1 MDKNLALIPEIFYRR
16 RFPALA
22 TFVSVLCGAIAYLA
36 FTPRLYE
43 AKVRLM
49 LDDKQ
54 IGISE
59 LGRNLNSQSNIAGA
73 NPIATQA
80 ELARSQRVLQKTLA
94 QLPAETRQSKPS
106 ERLTPNKIKTKL
118 KTTIVPAT
126 RLLELSY
133 RSKDPV
139 LSAKVLNALTAAMV
153 EENAAT
159 IRSEA
164 GSARKFLEAEVPKK
178 RSELAQAEAG
188 LSQYKRSQGLVSL
201 TDSNGQDNAQTR
213 SLIASLTTLEDQE
226 REISAG
232 LQEAKQRN
240 QSLKK
245 VTDSSTLK
253 NTYAA
258 VRSGQAQEIQN
269 LRDKLVNLESQLALE
284 RSRFTENNPSVLNL
298 REERDAVR
306 SLYQQKLSSIAP
318 NNTSN
323 PAAGVAS
330 DRVSQDLATKLIVG
344 EIDISA
350 LEKKL
355 AAISSDRAKLQ
366 TRLDRLPVKEQ
377 ALAGLMRQRTEAADS
392 LQFLQRKLEE
402 ARIAEAQQVSNL
414 SIVDLAEPPETA
426 NWPKIPIVLAIAT
439 AGGLTLAIGVVLI
452 LELFDDK
459 LRNATEAE
467 ELVKLPVLGVLPVLP
482 QAALALDRPEAFLRD
497 CAALESYRSLLTSL
511 KFRSLDG
518 LKTLVVSST
527 LAGEGKSSLV
537 SHLGA
542 VSATLSKRTLIID
555 ADLRRPTQHRL
566 FKLPERPGLTDV
578 INGNI
583 PLTEAIQQTNIE
595 NLSVLTCGEPQLYPS
610 QFFESKRMRATLN
623 EAALLYDMVIV
634 DTPPVTSCVD
644 AVTLSRDSDGMVLV
658 ARPNFTQKDIFMRAV
673 SELTSNRVNVL
684 GVAIN
689 GITDETER
697 FYRYGLQGYQPLDRR
712 SLEG

>member
-1 MDKNLALIPEIFYRR
+1 MDKNLALLPEIFYRR

-94 QLPAETRQSKPS
+94 QLPEETRKSKPS

-126 RLLELSY
+126 RILELSY

-139 LSAKVLNALTAAMV
+139 LSAKVLNTLTAAMV
-153 EENAAT
+153 EENAST

-269 LRDKLVNLESQLALE
+269 LREKLV
-284 RSRFTENNPSVLNL
+284 
-298 REERDAVR
+298 
-306 SLYQQKLSSIAP
+306 
-318 NNTSN
+318 
-323 PAAGVAS
+323 
-330 DRVSQDLATKLIVG
+330 
-344 EIDISA
+344 
-350 LEKKL
+350 
-355 AAISSDRAKLQ
+355 
-366 TRLDRLPVKEQ
+366 
-377 ALAGLMRQRTEAADS
+377 
-392 LQFLQRKLEE
+392 
-402 ARIAEAQQVSNL
+402 
-414 SIVDLAEPPETA
+414 
-426 NWPKIPIVLAIAT
+426 
-439 AGGLTLAIGVVLI
+439 
-452 LELFDDK
+452 
-459 LRNATEAE
+459 
-467 ELVKLPVLGVLPVLP
+467 
-482 QAALALDRPEAFLRD
+482 
-497 CAALESYRSLLTSL
+497 
-511 KFRSLDG
+511 
-518 LKTLVVSST
+518 
-527 LAGEGKSSLV
+527 
-537 SHLGA
+537 
-542 VSATLSKRTLIID
+542 
-555 ADLRRPTQHRL
+555 
-566 FKLPERPGLTDV
+566 
-578 INGNI
+578 
-583 PLTEAIQQTNIE
+583 
-595 NLSVLTCGEPQLYPS
+595 
-610 QFFESKRMRATLN
+610 
-623 EAALLYDMVIV
+623 
-634 DTPPVTSCVD
+634 
-644 AVTLSRDSDGMVLV
+644 
-658 ARPNFTQKDIFMRAV
+658 
-673 SELTSNRVNVL
+673 
-684 GVAIN
+684 
-689 GITDETER
+689 
-697 FYRYGLQGYQPLDRR
+697 
-712 SLEG
+712 